1 MTQLGRAFCSRPM
14 RQVRHDLV
22 DRPVNRLQSRH
33 EPIPPRLRQALRSAG
48 RQSGMPANDGQMRVD
63 DMLRGRR

>member
-1 MTQLGRAFCSRPM
+1 M